1 MIFSLLPSFSQV
13 TESVTAG
20 NVNATL
26 VTLVT
31 TVTAPPRRRR
41 AFLTMGGC
49 AAGEAAV
56 RVVAVSA
63 PSRVHSEKP
72 VKNAPPALM
81 PVVLRG
87 KLSVPSR
94 TLYFEGNLVIYSK
107 SKNIS

>member
-1 MIFSLLPSFSQV
+1 M
-13 TESVTAG
+13 ESVTAG

-31 TVTAPPRRRR
+31 TVTAPPRHLR
-41 AFLTMGGC
+41 AFLMMDGC

-63 PSRVHSEKP
+63 PSRVRSEKP
-72 VKNAPPALM
+72 VKNVPPALM

-87 KLSVPSR
+87 NLSVPYR
-94 TLYFEGNLVIYSK
+94 TLSFEGNHFEGSHFF
-107 SKNIS
+107 